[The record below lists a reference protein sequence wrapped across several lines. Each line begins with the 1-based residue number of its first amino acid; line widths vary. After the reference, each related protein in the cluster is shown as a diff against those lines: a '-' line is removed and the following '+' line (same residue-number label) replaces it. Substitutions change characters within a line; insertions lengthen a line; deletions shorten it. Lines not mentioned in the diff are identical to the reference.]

1 MNQNQGNSNTAAQ
14 GAVLDPTMSLVGRLE
29 DLSLGEIL
37 QIVSLSNRSGLLRI
51 ESPGDRASIYIRGG
65 KVVYASRSDE
75 KEGLFSHLMHHGLVE
90 KSRLESLRGEMD
102 GLTSADKVRDFLQ
115 ERMGITS
122 EVFLRVLKTR
132 VEELVYSLFHWEE
145 GTFSFQ
151 LIDEEKHKVFIEKVA
166 PFFLEQGIPCQF
178 LVMEGARRRD
188 EMGRTAT
195 ERGPSSEGLS
205 PKGKTEEGKPEESFV
220 DDGGG
225 FDLGMDGQN
234 LSAEEEL
241 EEFRVPEAFPPPNGM
256 AHGTVVMIGLKGVFA
271 EAMVN
276 SLRSKGVTPLIH
288 QDGADGL
295 GRIQELRKN
304 RITPILAMDL
314 EASGI
319 TDGRRFGGLEIL
331 STLWDLGFYLPVVL
345 FYRDQFP
352 ETLRDKLQRVPG
364 LKCLSSPAGD
374 KAEDI
379 ASDIVEAALR
389 GVPEKGEEVP
399 EGSGEDTAAPEGEER
414 ALASSAS
421 PPEAKAEVHPGGL
434 NGEPPGYYDIQGE
447 MVEELDGVD
456 LSFKG
461 WEEEPEIPPE
471 HPLDPHMA
479 QLSSYVQELNRQ
491 DISGE
496 ITLLALR
503 FASVFMSRGVLFL
516 VRKEDLKGL
525 GQFGVDL
532 GGGKDPDAVV
542 RSLVL
547 PSEGFEPFAR
557 VIVRQQ
563 SYKGP
568 PTGSETEKGL
578 FEALGGEIPSE
589 IYLGPIIS
597 MGKVAVLLYGDDV
610 PGDRVIEPVHTLDIF
625 LSHVGLALDRAFLE
639 MKLKTR
645 RP

>member
-1 MNQNQGNSNTAAQ
+1 MNQDQGNSNTATQ

-75 KEGLFSHLMHHGLVE
+75 KEGLLSHLMHHGLVE

-102 GLTSADKVRDFLQ
+102 SLISADKVRDFLQ
-115 ERMGITS
+115 ERLEITP
-122 EVFLRVLKTR
+122 EAFLKVLKTR

-151 LIDEEKHKVFIEKVA
+151 LIDEEKHKAFLEKVA

-188 EMGRTAT
+188 EMGRPET
-195 ERGPSSEGLS
+195 ERGPSSAGVSSER
-205 PKGKTEEGKPEESFV
+205 KTEEKPEESFMN
-220 DDGGG
+220 DGGG

-234 LSAEEEL
+234 LSVEEEL
-241 EEFRVPEAFPPPNGM
+241 EEFRIPEAFPQPNGM
-256 AHGTVVMIGLKGVFA
+256 AHGTVVMIGLEGAFV

-276 SLRSKGVTPLIH
+276 SLRSKGITPLIH

-304 RITPILAMDL
+304 RMTPILAMNL

-345 FYRDQFP
+345 FYRDEFP
-352 ETLRDKLQRVPG
+352 ESLRGKLQRVPG
-364 LKCLSSPAGD
+364 LKFLTFPPAD
-374 KAEDI
+374 EAEDI
-379 ASDIVEAALR
+379 ASGIAEAALR
-389 GVPEKGEEVP
+389 GFPEKEAP
-399 EGSGEDTAAPEGEER
+399 DGSGKDTAVLEGEER
-414 ALASSAS
+414 SLASTQS
-421 PPEAKAEVHPGGL
+421 PPEAKGEVHPGGS
-434 NGEPPGYYDIQGE
+434 NGELPGYYDIQGE

-456 LSFKG
+456 LCFEG
-461 WEEEPEIPPE
+461 WEAEPEIPAD

-516 VRKEDLKGL
+516 VRKENLKGL

-532 GGGKDPDAVV
+532 GEGKDPDAAV

-547 PSEGFEPFAR
+547 PLDGFEPFQR

-589 IYLGPIIS
+589 IYLGPIVS

>member
-1 MNQNQGNSNTAAQ
+1 VNQNQGNSNTATQ

-75 KEGLFSHLMHHGLVE
+75 KEGLLSHLVHHGLVE
-90 KSRLESLRGEMD
+90 KSRIESLRGEMD
-102 GLTSADKVRDFLQ
+102 SLISADKVRDFLQ
-115 ERMGITS
+115 ERLGITS
-122 EVFLRVLKTR
+122 EAFLKVLKTR

-151 LIDEEKHKVFIEKVA
+151 LIDEEKHKAFLEKVA

-188 EMGRTAT
+188 EMGRTGT

-205 PKGKTEEGKPEESFV
+205 PEKKTEEKAEESFR
-220 DDGGG
+220 DNGGDSG
-225 FDLGMDGQN
+225 LGMDGQN
-234 LSAEEEL
+234 LSVKGEL
-241 EEFRVPEAFPPPNGM
+241 EEFQIPEVFPQPKGM
-256 AHGTVVMIGLKGVFA
+256 AHGTVVMIGLEGVFA

-304 RITPILAMDL
+304 RITPVLAMNL

-331 STLWDLGFYLPVVL
+331 STLWDLGFQLPVVL
-345 FYRDQFP
+345 FYRDGLP
-352 ETLRDKLQRVPG
+352 ESLREKLQRVPG
-364 LKCLSSPAGD
+364 LKFLSLPPAD
-374 KAEDI
+374 EAEDMASGI
-379 ASDIVEAALR
+379 AKAALR
-389 GVPEKGEEVP
+389 DVPEKEAP
-399 EGSGEDTAAPEGEER
+399 EDSGIETTALEGEESS
-414 ALASSAS
+414 LASPPS
-421 PPEAKAEVHPGGL
+421 PPEAKGEVHPGAP

-456 LSFKG
+456 LSFQG
-461 WEEEPEIPPE
+461 WEAEPETPPD

-516 VRKEDLKGL
+516 VRKQDLKGL

-532 GGGKDPDAVV
+532 GEGKDPDVVV

-547 PSEGFEPFAR
+547 PIGSFEPFQR
-557 VIVRQQ
+557 VVVRQQ
-563 SYKGP
+563 SFKGP